1 MAYSTGGLELLVGLA
16 SEEIGGRDGPR
27 ITSACHC
34 SSRVCEP
41 GERRC
46 NSRKMSPLLRSGLA
60 ISQDRICSHSPSKG
74 SLWVL
79 RQPSTRFR
87 RSCSR
92 YKVWSPAVGSPTLL
106 SSGSFPMVQSSTEK
120 TRVLAKGRGEITGEQ
135 LTAQRKTACCNC
147 SSWCKRRMGLRAYA
161 TSVSSCCFSVSRNPD
176 RRRRCNGVF
185 AGS

>member
-1 MAYSTGGLELLVGLA
+1 MEYSTGGQELLVGLA

-74 SLWVL
+74 PCGCASSLAPVFSAPAL
-79 RQPSTRFR
+79 GTRSGALQPHRVYSPR
-87 RSCSR
+87 R
-92 YKVWSPAVGSPTLL
+92 KVSP
-106 SSGSFPMVQSSTEK
+106 
-120 TRVLAKGRGEITGEQ
+120 
-135 LTAQRKTACCNC
+135 
-147 SSWCKRRMGLRAYA
+147 
-161 TSVSSCCFSVSRNPD
+161 
-176 RRRRCNGVF
+176 
-185 AGS
+185 

>member
-16 SEEIGGRDGPR
+16 SEEIGGKDGPR

-74 SLWVL
+74 SLWVR
-79 RQPSTRFR
+79 RQPRTRFL

-92 YKVWSPAVGSPTLL
+92 YKVWSPATASGLL
-106 SSGSFPMVQSSTEK
+106 SSTESIPVIQHSMVMTRIGEEVKDESKGKHIQQRSKEAVDSGCVLNTPKQPGFPS
-120 TRVLAKGRGEITGEQ
+120 LY
-135 LTAQRKTACCNC
+135 LTYDRCF
-147 SSWCKRRMGLRAYA
+147 R
-161 TSVSSCCFSVSRNPD
+161 SVNKPTKK
-176 RRRRCNGVF
+176 
-185 AGS
+185 

>member
-74 SLWVL
+74 SLWVR
-79 RQPSTRFR
+79 RQPRTRFL

-92 YKVWSPAVGSPTLL
+92 YKVWSPAAGPGTLPSLGNVPT
-106 SSGSFPMVQSSTEK
+106 VHCSTEK
-120 TRVLAKGRGEITGEQ
+120 T
-135 LTAQRKTACCNC
+135 
-147 SSWCKRRMGLRAYA
+147 
-161 TSVSSCCFSVSRNPD
+161 
-176 RRRRCNGVF
+176 
-185 AGS
+185 